1 MYILH
6 LVDRPSDEAVAAALA
21 RVFGVPP
28 SEVDIAADGVIERN
42 WEALVSCT
50 TGEPFGDV
58 TLSLDIYVLAAVTA
72 DRPAEHQLAAEL
84 AEVLRTPVLFAA
96 EGVRP
101 SAFWVATPEGVVA
114 RARVGDTD
122 EPGEFI
128 VAAVEA
134 PVARLPHVRVIRIP
148 EAVWDLEMATPIAD
162 AFRDR
167 PAGEWEER
175 PGDRLAAWEMLVR
188 MMADGWR
195 PAGWCPSDLYGW
207 RLEARDELAEA
218 AAALPSEAAEPL
230 RNALAELDRLF
241 VAYTVEDP
249 EHLLA
254 REITGGDD
262 TGGRGW
268 WWYRRPE
275 PLPWDESLRPCHQP
289 G

>member
-6 LVDRPSDEAVAAALA
+6 LVDRPCDEAVAAALA
-21 RVFGVPP
+21 RVFGVPT

-50 TGEPFGDV
+50 TGERFGDV
-58 TLSLDIYVLAAVTA
+58 ALALDIYVMAAAA
-72 DRPAEHQLAAEL
+72 DRPAEHTLAAEL
-84 AEVLRTPVLFAA
+84 AALLGTAVFFSA

-101 SAFWVATPEGVVA
+101 SACWVATPNGAVA
-114 RARVGDTD
+114 RARAGDTD

-134 PVARLPHVRVIRIP
+134 PVAPLPHVRVMRIP
-148 EAVWDLEMATPIAD
+148 EAVWDLEVATPIAD
-162 AFRDR
+162 AFRER
-167 PAGEWEER
+167 PAGEWEWR
-175 PGDRLAAWEMLVR
+175 AGDRLAAWEMLVR

-195 PAGWCPSDLYGW
+195 PAGWCPADLYGW

-230 RNALAELDRLF
+230 RNAPAELDRLF
-241 VAYTVEDP
+241 VAHTVEDP

-254 REITGGDD
+254 REIAAGGD
-262 TGGRGW
+262 TGGRNW

-275 PLPWDESLRPCHQP
+275 PLPWDESLRPRHQP

>member
-6 LVDRPSDEAVAAALA
+6 LVDRPSDEAVAVALA

-28 SEVDIAADGVIERN
+28 SEVDIAADGVIERD

-50 TGEPFGDV
+50 TGERFGDV
-58 TLSLDIYVLAAVTA
+58 ALSLDIYVLAAVTA
-72 DRPAEHQLAAEL
+72 DRPAEHALAAEV

-101 SAFWVATPEGVVA
+101 SAFWVATPEGVVT

-122 EPGEFI
+122 DPDEFI
-128 VAAVEA
+128 VDALEA

-148 EAVWDLEMATPIAD
+148 EAVEDLGTATPVAD
-162 AFRDR
+162 AFSEAGSQDGPADAGR
-167 PAGEWEER
+167 P
-175 PGDRLAAWEMLVR
+175 LAAWEELVR

-195 PAGWCPSDLYGW
+195 PAGWCPADVYGW

-241 VAYTVEDP
+241 VTHTVEDP
-249 EHLLA
+249 ERLLA
-254 REITGGDD
+254 REIAGGDD
-262 TGGRGW
+262 TGGRSW

-275 PLPWDESLRPCHQP
+275 PLPWDESLRPRHQP